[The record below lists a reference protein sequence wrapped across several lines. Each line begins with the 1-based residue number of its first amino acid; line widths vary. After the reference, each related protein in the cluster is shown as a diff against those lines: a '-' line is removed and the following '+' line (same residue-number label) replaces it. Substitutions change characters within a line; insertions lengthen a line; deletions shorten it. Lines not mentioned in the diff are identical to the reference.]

1 MCQKFI
7 FKIHSGRLRKER
19 WKLTLPLEEARRNDE
34 IISIADSQILR
45 WIDELNNIVDA
56 DTKAKQIKSEIRNI
70 RKQPNSIINKR
81 ELRRLYSELDAIQF
95 KPDYMCLIIDKN
107 ADYHRA
113 CRGFSINGVK
123 YSRLLG
129 TNGGIKNS
137 TIVFVSERLADEL
150 RRRID
155 NGRDPNKE
163 LVTAKLEAYKAL
175 TCSASTPVSMPNGIL
190 VVNDVE
196 TQFLSDI
203 TYLTDECDGEPIMEE
218 RHNEKITLNATDG
231 FGIMMPSLAERW
243 SAELGLDYVVSG
255 VNTRFSFEKGMVVAF
270 DFQEFAA
277 KVACNYFV
285 KDAWGD
291 MVDIRNVELILT
303 TSMVKLWDSYKNCTD
318 YLTNSIDNKYTFGVS
333 KTSPRELE
341 NERNLNYQ
349 FIQSYDLTDDEIS
362 ELIAPTLNEF
372 NDVTMNDWSK
382 AVLFLRGTNIN
393 QNNVMRMDNDYIKAI
408 MIDHRILHDPFVR
421 KTIYQQIKNRINEAK
436 VGVLKIHGNYSI
448 VTGDPFLLCQGM
460 FGMPLSGLLGAGEV
474 YNNYWCEL
482 GSDRLAC
489 FRAPMTSH
497 SNIRLVHPSHSHDAA
512 YWYRYMK
519 TITIFNGWDTATM
532 ALNGCD
538 FDGDIILLTDNR
550 VLVDKLHVTPA
561 LMCAQRKAPKCVP
574 TDADFIRSNIESFGN
589 EIGQT
594 TNWITAMFEI
604 RSQFTPGSEEYEM
617 LSYRIRC
624 GQLYQQNVIDKAK
637 GIISKPMPR
646 YWHDRHSINKIE
658 DPETRSLFRRIVAEK
673 KPYFMRYIYP
683 ALMKQYN
690 TYIKNTN
697 RNSLREFGIG
707 VAELMEIPYNQ
718 LSERQKE
725 FLTHYDR
732 RMPVGVHDCIMN
744 KICRIFE
751 ENFDGKKKR
760 ESDCE
765 LFDYQIMRSDREYTP
780 EQFTA
785 IKRVY
790 NDYNKRI
797 NSFCIFTDSERVDE
811 YDSWAALTAIN
822 EEFKKECSQICP
834 DRSALCNI
842 ILDLCYSK
850 SSTRWFAWNTCA
862 DEIINNLLSKNNNC
876 ISYPVQDI
884 NGTIQYSG
892 KRFSIETL
900 RLEGNE

>member
-1 MCQKFI
+1 M
-7 FKIHSGRLRKER
+7 RKER

-56 DTKAKQIKSEIRNI
+56 DARAREIKTEIRHI
-70 RKQPNSIINKR
+70 RKQQNSTANKR
-81 ELRRLYSELDAIQF
+81 EIRRLYSELDSIQF

-107 ADYHRA
+107 SDYHRA

-123 YSRLLG
+123 YKRLLG

-137 TIVFVSERLADEL
+137 TIVFVSDRLADEL

-196 TQFLSDI
+196 TKFLSDI

-218 RHNEKITLNATDG
+218 RHNEEITLNATDG

-318 YLTNSIDNKYTFGVS
+318 YLSNSINNKYTFGIS
-333 KTSPRELE
+333 KTSPAALE

-362 ELIAPTLNEF
+362 ELVAPTRDEF
-372 NDVTMNDWSK
+372 HDVIVGDWSK
-382 AVLFLRGTNIN
+382 AVLFLRGSGIN
-393 QNNVMRMDNDYIKAI
+393 SKNVGRMDDDYIKAL
-408 MIDHRILHDPFVR
+408 MIDHRILNDSFVR
-421 KTIYQQIKNRINEAK
+421 KTIYQLIKNRINEAK

-448 VTGDPFLLCQGM
+448 VTGDPFLLCQGI
-460 FGMPLSGLLGAGEV
+460 FGMKLTGLLGAGEI
-474 YNNYWCEL
+474 YNQYWYDF
-482 GSDRLAC
+482 GASKLAC

-497 SNIRLVHPSHSHDAA
+497 SNIRLVHPSRTDAAA

-519 TITIFNGWDTATM
+519 TITVFNGWDTATM

-538 FDGDIILLTDNR
+538 FDGDIVLLTDNR
-550 VLVDKLHVTPA
+550 VLVDKLRVTPA

-574 TDADFIRSNIESFGN
+574 CDADFVKSNIESFGN

-594 TNWITAMFEI
+594 TNWITTMFEV
-604 RSQFTPGSEEYEM
+604 RSQFEPGSEEYEM

-637 GIISKPMPR
+637 GIIAKPMPK
-646 YWHDRHSINKIE
+646 YWHDWHSINKIE
-658 DPETRSLFRRIVAEK
+658 DPEQRALFKRIVAEK

-683 ALMKQYN
+683 PLMKQYN

-697 RNSLREFGIG
+697 RNCLREFGLT
-707 VAELMEIPYNQ
+707 VQELRSLPYNQ
-718 LSERQKE
+718 LTERQKE
-725 FLTHYDR
+725 FLSHYDR
-732 RMPVGVHDCIMN
+732 RMPVGVGECIMN

-751 ENFDGKKKR
+751 NEFDSRLKR
-760 ESDCE
+760 EEAADG
-765 LFDYQIMRSDREYTP
+765 FDYTIMKSDVEYAP
-780 EQFTA
+780 RQFNE
-785 IKRVY
+785 IKRLY
-790 NDYNKRI
+790 NNYNKRLE
-797 NSFCIFTDSERVDE
+797 NFSIFRSYERVDE
-811 YDSWAALTAIN
+811 YDSWAALDALN
-822 EEFKKECSQICP
+822 EEFEKECSLICP
-834 DRSALCNI
+834 DKKALCNI
-842 ILDLCYSK
+842 VLDICYSK
-850 SSTRWFAWNTCA
+850 SATKWFAWNMCGE
-862 DEIINNLLSKNNNC
+862 EIVDNLLSKNSRK
-876 ISYPVQDI
+876 ISFPTLDSHGDI
-884 NGTIQYSG
+884 RYGGMMYRVETI
-892 KRFSIETL
+892 E
-900 RLEGNE
+900 LEESE